1 MLKKFL
7 NGCILKKLRNENDI
21 LVSVKKKKSPT
32 AWALG
37 DELCPDTSRVPI

>member
-21 LVSVKKKKSPT
+21 LVSVKKKIPYS
-32 AWALG
+32 LG
-37 DELCPDTSRVPI
+37 TR

>member
-1 MLKKFL
+1 MLKKIL

-21 LVSVKKKKSPT
+21 LVSVKKKSPT